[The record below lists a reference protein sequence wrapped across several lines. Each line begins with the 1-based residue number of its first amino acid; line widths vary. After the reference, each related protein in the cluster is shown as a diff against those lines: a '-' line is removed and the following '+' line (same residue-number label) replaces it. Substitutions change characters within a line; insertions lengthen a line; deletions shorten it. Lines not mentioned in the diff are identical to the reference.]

1 MNPAVIAEDA
11 ALRLHEAADL
21 CDRARAEAE
30 ASDEQLALSLEQ
42 AASVIESI
50 SPTAIPTGTSTRQ
63 RVDEACARALKSH
76 AALLTTIAERMQSI
90 RRELG
95 QLSQGVSATSGYT
108 TRPAASRALVVDRI
122 G

>member
-1 MNPAVIAEDA
+1 
-11 ALRLHEAADL
+11 
-21 CDRARAEAE
+21 
-30 ASDEQLALSLEQ
+30 
-42 AASVIESI
+42 
-50 SPTAIPTGTSTRQ
+50 
-63 RVDEACARALKSH
+63 VDEACARALTSH

-108 TRPAASRALVVDRI
+108 TRPAASRALLVDRI

>member
-1 MNPAVIAEDA
+1 MNPVVIAEDA
-11 ALRLHEAADL
+11 VKRLHEAAEL

-50 SPTAIPTGTSTRQ
+50 SPVAIPAGTSARQ
-63 RVDEACARALKSH
+63 RVDEACTRALKAHS
-76 AALLTTIAERMQSI
+76 ALLTTIAERMQSI

-95 QLSQGVSATSGYT
+95 QLSHGASATSRYAE
-108 TRPAASRALVVDRI
+108 RPTSSRALLVDRI

>member
-1 MNPAVIAEDA
+1 MNATVIAEDA

-21 CDRARAEAE
+21 CDRARAEAK
-30 ASDEQLALSLEQ
+30 ASEEQLSLSLEQ

-50 SPTAIPTGTSTRQ
+50 SPTAIPAGTSARQ
-63 RVDEACARALKSH
+63 RVDEACARALTSH

-95 QLSQGVSATSGYT
+95 QLSHGVAATSGYT